1 MNYLS
6 DYSNSIIQYKRLYN
20 TTMAFSVFSPNHID
34 VKRKYHQ
41 LINSGTLF
49 FAVMEAAH
57 PTPHQERHHAEE
69 SLKELQREI
78 LGTSGRFKSYRSG
91 RSRIILRAV
100 WCDFPPSRIYIGWCD
115 FPPGD
120 VT

>member
-100 WCDFPPSRIYIGWCD
+100 
-115 FPPGD
+115 
-120 VT
+120 